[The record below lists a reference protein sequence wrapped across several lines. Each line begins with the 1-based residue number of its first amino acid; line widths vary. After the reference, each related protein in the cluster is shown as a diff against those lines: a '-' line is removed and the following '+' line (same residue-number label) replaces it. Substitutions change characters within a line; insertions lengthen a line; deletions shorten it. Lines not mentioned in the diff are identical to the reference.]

1 MYFTLHVLTK
11 MLVSVVGAA
20 YSVDFKYV
28 WYRLSEEVGTL
39 AQQDRRG
46 RRGTQQGRRRNRSRF
61 MRRRKECIFCREKV
75 TYIDY
80 KQTGV
85 LRSFLTDR
93 GKIRPRR
100 QTGNCAKHQ
109 RQLSVAIKRA
119 RHLALLP
126 FVVDPTRAR

>member
-1 MYFTLHVLTK
+1 
-11 MLVSVVGAA
+11 
-20 YSVDFKYV
+20 
-28 WYRLSEEVGTL
+28 
-39 AQQDRRG
+39 
-46 RRGTQQGRRRNRSRF
+46 